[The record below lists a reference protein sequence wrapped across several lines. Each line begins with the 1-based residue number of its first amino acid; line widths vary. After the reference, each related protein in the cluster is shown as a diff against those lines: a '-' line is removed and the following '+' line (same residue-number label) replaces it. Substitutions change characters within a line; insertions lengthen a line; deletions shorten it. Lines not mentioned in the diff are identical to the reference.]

1 MNIYSENLENESGV
15 QNRGFTIDED
25 INDKPPINNVLI
37 GSFKRG
43 RLDKPMTITNAN
55 VRGLLGH
62 EPWNPDYIAV
72 LDALETGIE
81 KLSVFR
87 IYVEKDFSEILEE
100 PEPEPQPE
108 PQPEDPNTTP
118 ILAFD
123 YAVISYE
130 WAESGGLDL
139 DTRTSITLPA
149 RNIVVG
155 WNKANIDSDYLTW
168 GGDNTATGGEDIL
181 VNLQR
186 LAADYGNVNDFEI
199 TLKAFWYRTLV
210 NGNFQIQ
217 FTTYKGGTMISNGVN
232 FTNEGGVV
240 VQQIVMDHNTTAT
253 KDSTQ
258 TEGVIVAKLAF
269 DKVNQTGKIFKI
281 V

>member
-1 MNIYSENLENESGV
+1 MNLYSTNIENEPGV
-15 QNRGFTIDED
+15 QNRGVSIDEE
-25 INDKPPINNVLI
+25 IIDKTPINNVYI
-37 GSFKRG
+37 GKFKRG
-43 RLDKPMTITNAN
+43 RLDKPMIITHAN
-55 VRGLLGH
+55 VRSMLGH
-62 EPWNPDYIAV
+62 EPWNPDYNAV

-87 IYVEKDFSEILEE
+87 IYTEHDFSEIPEE
-100 PEPEPQPE
+100 PAPEPE

-118 ILAFD
+118 IQPFD
-123 YAVISYE
+123 YAVISYK
-130 WAESGGLDL
+130 WSESGGLDL
-139 DTRTSITLPA
+139 DTRTFISLPA

-155 WNKANIDSDYLTW
+155 WNKAKIDSDYLNW

-186 LAADYGNVNDFEI
+186 LAEDYANVNNFEI

-210 NGNFQIQ
+210 DGNFQIQ

-240 VQQIVMDHNTTAT
+240 VQQIIVDHNTTAT

-258 TEGVIVAKLAF
+258 MEGVPVAKLTF
-269 DKVNQTGKIFKI
+269 NKLTQTGKIIK
-281 V
+281 VV

>member
-1 MNIYSENLENESGV
+1 MNIYSENLENESGI

-87 IYVEKDFSEILEE
+87 VYVEKDFSEIPEE

-123 YAVISYE
+123 YAVISYK

-199 TLKAFWYRTLV
+199 NLKAFWYRTLV
-210 NGNFQIQ
+210 NGDFKIQ
-217 FTTYKGGTMISNGVN
+217 FTTYKGGTMVNNGVN
-232 FTNEGGVV
+232 FSNEGGEV
-240 VQQIVMDHNTTAT
+240 VQQITVDHNTTAT

-258 TEGVIVAKLAF
+258 MEGAPVAKLTYN
-269 DKVNQTGKIFKI
+269 KSTQTGKIIK
-281 V
+281 VV